1 MKKLIFLALI
11 WMMSTANVLAKEYD
25 ITPKKNYRWII
36 WPIYSVFDGWTPR
49 DASKLCNNN
58 NGYLEGKDFE
68 KPEPTTY
75 VCPNGLTLKK
85 GDAIVSDSEMTIRTE
100 GTILLTGNNQ
110 VGNSNAP
117 INLSGSDE
125 VKTEKGTNTIYGNVT
140 AENNI
145 TLQKTTVEGDVTSD
159 GEITTEDN
167 TINGNV
173 TAEENITLKKT
184 TVEGN
189 VTSDGEIKTE
199 GGPNTING
207 NVTASGNI
215 ILKKTQVDGAV
226 TSQGGEV
233 KTEDGTNTIN
243 GNVTASGNIILKKTQ
258 VGGAVTSQGGEVKTE
273 AEDNIIL
280 GNVTANGNITLKQTK
295 VGGAVTSQGGEVKT
309 ESNKNEIQGDI
320 WARSKVTLKQTKV
333 TGDVTS
339 EGNEV
344 ILESHN
350 QIHGNILAHHKVDI
364 KNSLVCGQVKSQG
377 SEVSL
382 NSSKINQGQG
392 IYALDNAIY
401 SYGKATVK
409 GSTVCGSVS
418 SQSDDDDYDVNDIYC
433 GVNEPDCDYAPAK
446 CPVSNVESICG
457 WELEPEPEPLP
468 DPKQCIDVEAFDQ
481 EYDLEQKWATMGYFS
496 GDYDGQDGAEPKPF
510 IHKNRLRITNNVQG
524 QAAVGAYNYIFP
536 SSNNIIEVEFDHF
549 AYDGN
554 RNNTGADGVSI
565 VFSDASVLPSTGAFG
580 GPLGYGVK
588 PDDGGIEGFAGGW
601 IAFGIDEYGN
611 FSNEGSYY
619 QDKNPLDSSPGQ
631 NDHSIT
637 IRGSGEKKGPGEY
650 IDTNNH
656 HKGTFPEGW
665 FGGYR
670 FIKKNSNVGK
680 LDDESK
686 DEIHRYR
693 MTIDSRAIDGRDA
706 GVYVSIKRA
715 SYQGNLKVDVDDR
728 GKLKSDNL
736 NWEDIIDSFNIMQGF
751 AQSTAPSE
759 FRVSVAG
766 STGQVKNVHEIDNF
780 QICADEFQ
788 PLTEGIHHFEFDYSG
803 VGSTCQ
809 PSDVTLRACMDK
821 DCDTLYPGSIT
832 DAEDL
837 RVTLS
842 PSADHD
848 VANWVQSSP
857 ISFKGSTHLQLQ
869 GAKAGFVTI
878 GIANTHG
885 VHQFGFE
892 DARCRV
898 NGGELSAEKCE
909 IEFRGNT
916 LSVVAEDV
924 IANKESSDSN
934 YFEFCSSSSATNTT
948 RDIKLSMTYDVAPI
962 EQPSVTLKYKK
973 SDGNSKPIWSS
984 NQIISGPEDDST
996 YLRDVYFDNKGR
1008 AKFKFTYPEVGQ
1020 VSFNASVEGIEDSKG
1035 VGTFVSY
1042 PHRLQANA
1050 SGRCGS
1056 KSGCDRGFIA
1066 AGKEFTISITAL
1078 QYSED
1083 GKSGIPAK
1091 NYKEEQMVVSNEVV
1105 YPAISAGGKKAEL
1118 LTDTYQHIASDDAKT
1133 SFSQTVSEVG
1143 AFKFSIS
1150 APEGNVENTSLYLG
1164 NSSFLIQPATITLGR
1179 FYPKFYKLR
1188 GQHWD
1193 YAGSQSFNYM
1203 NQNFDSMWYEVEV
1216 LTGGDAPKSVEN
1228 YKYFNKEHVAS
1239 FELSDS
1245 LNRFNAQGN
1254 LTPSWVD
1261 ALGSIQRFTLTP
1273 PLSGKCNAIEGLCW
1287 MKKIAAVGYEDGPYN
1302 LYGSRTMASD
1312 LDDVGGRQGE
1322 TLHIPLRVEYWNGS
1336 RFVVNSN
1343 DSQTDVNGIKWDQ
1356 KHIWPTG
1363 EGAAPKDVNL
1373 GEGGEV
1379 SSGSSRSVTATQAE
1393 SYRQQSRLWLQLKG
1407 GSNNLPWL
1415 KYDWDN
1421 DGSEENPSS
1430 VVTFGIHRG
1439 NDRVIY
1445 RGEPGLTAQ

>member
-1 MKKLIFLALI
+1 M
-11 WMMSTANVLAKEYD
+11 
-25 ITPKKNYRWII
+25 
-36 WPIYSVFDGWTPR
+36 
-49 DASKLCNNN
+49 
-58 NGYLEGKDFE
+58 
-68 KPEPTTY
+68 
-75 VCPNGLTLKK
+75 
-85 GDAIVSDSEMTIRTE
+85 SDSEMTIRAE
-100 GTILLTGNNQ
+100 GQIILKDNSQ

-117 INLSGSDE
+117 INLSSSGE
-125 VKTEKGTNTIYGNVT
+125 IKTEVGINTINGNVT
-140 AENNI
+140 ADRNI
-145 TLQKTTVEGDVTSD
+145 TFKQTTVEGDVTSR
-159 GEITTEDN
+159 GEIKTEDGPN

-173 TAEENITLKKT
+173 KAKENITLKKT
-184 TVEGN
+184 TVEGD
-189 VTSDGEIKTE
+189 VITSDGEIKLE
-199 GGPNTING
+199 GD
-207 NVTASGNI
+207 A
-215 ILKKTQVDGAV
+215 
-226 TSQGGEV
+226 
-233 KTEDGTNTIN
+233 GTNTII
-243 GNVTASGNIILKKTQ
+243 GNISALKK
-258 VGGAVTSQGGEVKTE
+258 V
-273 AEDNIIL
+273 
-280 GNVTANGNITLKQTK
+280 
-295 VGGAVTSQGGEVKT
+295 
-309 ESNKNEIQGDI
+309 EI
-320 WARSKVTLKQTKV
+320 KK
-333 TGDVTS
+333 
-339 EGNEV
+339 
-344 ILESHN
+344 
-350 QIHGNILAHHKVDI
+350 
-364 KNSLVCGQVKSQG
+364 SLVCGRVESTDN
-377 SEVSL
+377 EVSL
-382 NSSKINQGQG
+382 IESKLGDNLGV
-392 IYALDNAIY
+392 YALVEAVK
-401 SYGKATVK
+401 SHGKATVK
-409 GSTVCGSVS
+409 SSTVCGSVN
-418 SQSDDDDYDVNDIYC
+418 SQSDDYDVNDNDIYC
-433 GVNEPDCDYAPAK
+433 GVDEPDCDYAPAK

-496 GDYDGQDGAEPKPF
+496 GDYYGQDGAEPKPF

-536 SSNNIIEVEFDHF
+536 SSNNIVEVEFDHF

-554 RNNTGADGVSI
+554 RNNTGADGVAI

-650 IDTNNH
+650 IDTSNH
-656 HKGTFPEGW
+656 RIGTFPEGW

-670 FIKKNSNVGK
+670 FIKKNSKVGR

-766 STGQVKNVHEIDNF
+766 STGLVKNVHEIDNF

-809 PSDVTLRACMDK
+809 PSDVILRACMDK

-837 RVTLS
+837 QVTLS
-842 PSADHD
+842 PSAAHE

-892 DARCRV
+892 DTRCRI
-898 NGGELSAEKCE
+898 NGDELSAEKCK
-909 IEFRGNT
+909 IEFHGNT
-916 LSVVAEDV
+916 LSIVAEDV

-962 EQPSVTLKYKK
+962 EQPSVTLNYKK
-973 SDGNSKPIWSS
+973 SDGNSTPVWSS
-984 NQIISGPEDDST
+984 DQTISGPEDDPA
-996 YLRDVYFDNKGR
+996 YLRDVYFDNNGR
-1008 AKFKFTYPEVGQ
+1008 AKFKFTYPEVGK

-1042 PHRLQANA
+1042 PHRLQATA
-1050 SGRCGS
+1050 SGWCGS

-1066 AGKEFTISITAL
+1066 AGKEFTISITAF

-1083 GKSGIPAK
+1083 DKGGMPAK

-1164 NSSFLIQPATITLGR
+1164 KSSFLIQPATITLGR

-1312 LDDVGGRQGE
+1312 IKVGVAIEPDPIAVYGDPVLSEQPDIRFGRVNLDDIGGNQGT
-1322 TLHIPLRVEYWNGS
+1322 TLYIPLRVEYWDNNRK
-1336 RFVVNSN
+1336 RFVQNIDDDGTVIYSVLDGNPE
-1343 DSQTDVNGIKWDQ
+1343 T
-1356 KHIWPTG
+1356 IWPDYKSDCSILL
-1363 EGAAPKDVNL
+1363 EGNDT
-1373 GEGGEV
+1373 
-1379 SSGSSRSVTATQAE
+1379 VTDGATRELSARQDPNTCNPVG
-1393 SYRQQSRLWLQLKG
+1393 RQQSRLWLQLEG

-1445 RGEPGLTAQ
+1445 RGEPGLTGQ

>member
-1 MKKLIFLALI
+1 MKKLFLLLI
-11 WMMSTANVLAKEYD
+11 LLPFGVFSHAQAVTYDLSESGINICDDIGSGQLVGNVYRCITGGITLEKGASVIYTGESNGAPITLEAVRGD
-25 ITPKKNYRWII
+25 II
-36 WPIYSVFDGWTPR
+36 
-49 DASKLCNNN
+49 
-58 NGYLEGKDFE
+58 LEGKNNVG
-68 KPEPTTY
+68 TQQQRI
-75 VCPNGLTLKK
+75 NLKT
-85 GDAIVSDSEMTIRTE
+85 SSSPSRLQEMKR
-100 GTILLTGNNQ
+100 GGFNKGNNTNSSGYRNIVINNKSTVWGDIHAHNDVMLRHSIIQ
-110 VGNSNAP
+110 GN
-117 INLSGSDE
+117 ITSDGGDVMTGDDVTTDGDE
-125 VKTEKGTNTIYGNVT
+125 TKSSTHNKIFGNVT
-140 AENNI
+140 ALHAI
-145 TLQKTTVEGDVTSD
+145 Y
-159 GEITTEDN
+159 I
-167 TINGNV
+167 
-173 TAEENITLKKT
+173 
-184 TVEGN
+184 
-189 VTSDGEIKTE
+189 
-199 GGPNTING
+199 
-207 NVTASGNI
+207 
-215 ILKKTQVDGAV
+215 
-226 TSQGGEV
+226 
-233 KTEDGTNTIN
+233 
-243 GNVTASGNIILKKTQ
+243 
-258 VGGAVTSQGGEVKTE
+258 
-273 AEDNIIL
+273 
-280 GNVTANGNITLKQTK
+280 KQT
-295 VGGAVTSQGGEVKT
+295 
-309 ESNKNEIQGDI
+309 
-320 WARSKVTLKQTKV
+320 
-333 TGDVTS
+333 
-339 EGNEV
+339 
-344 ILESHN
+344 
-350 QIHGNILAHHKVDI
+350 
-364 KNSLVCGQVKSQG
+364 LVCGTLESKGRTVTVENSKSNGQG
-377 SEVSL
+377 SGNG
-382 NSSKINQGQG
+382 NSNGVFALHDAIKSHGQP
-392 IYALDNAIY
+392 ILKQADI
-401 SYGKATVK
+401 
-409 GSTVCGSVS
+409 CGSINPTPS
-418 SQSDDDDYDVNDIYC
+418 SDLQSDIYC
-433 GVNEPDCDYAPAK
+433 GVDEPDCYYAPAK
-446 CPVSNVESICG
+446 CPVSDVESICG
-457 WELEPEPEPLP
+457 WEPEPEPEPLP
-468 DPKQCIDVEAFDQ
+468 DPKQCIDVEAFAQ

-536 SSNNIIEVEFDHF
+536 SSNNIVEVEFDHF

-554 RNNTGADGVSI
+554 RNNTGADGVAI

-619 QDKNPLDSSPGQ
+619 QDKNPLDRSPGQ

-650 IDTNNH
+650 IDTSNH
-656 HKGTFPEGW
+656 RIGTFPEGW

-670 FIKKNSNVGK
+670 FIKKNSKVGK

-766 STGQVKNVHEIDNF
+766 STGLVKNVHEIDNF

-809 PSDVTLRACMDK
+809 PSDVILRACMDK

-837 RVTLS
+837 QVTLS
-842 PSADHD
+842 PSAGHE

-892 DARCRV
+892 DTRCRI
-898 NGGELSAEKCE
+898 NGDELSAEKCK
-909 IEFRGNT
+909 IEFHGNT
-916 LSVVAEDV
+916 LSIVAEDV

-948 RDIKLSMTYDVAPI
+948 RDIKLSMTYDVAPK
-962 EQPSVTLKYKK
+962 EQPSVTLNYKK
-973 SDGNSKPIWSS
+973 SDGNSTPVWSS
-984 NQIISGPEDDST
+984 DQTISGPEDDPA
-996 YLRDVYFDNKGR
+996 YLRDVYFDNNGR
-1008 AKFKFTYPEVGQ
+1008 AKFKFTYPEVGK

-1042 PHRLQANA
+1042 PHRLQATA

-1066 AGKEFTISITAL
+1066 AGEEFTISITAL

-1083 GKSGIPAK
+1083 GKGGMPAK

-1150 APEGNVENTSLYLG
+1150 APEGNVENTSLYLSK
-1164 NSSFLIQPATITLGR
+1164 SSFLIQPATITLGR

-1216 LTGGDAPKSVEN
+1216 LAGGDAPKSVEN

-1287 MKKIAAVGYEDGPYN
+1287 MKKTPAAGYEDGPFN
-1302 LYGSRTMASD
+1302 LNGNTIKATDIKVGVAIEPDPISVYGNPVLSIQPDIRFGRVD
-1312 LDDVGGRQGE
+1312 LDDVGGNQGS
-1322 TLHIPLRVEYWNGS
+1322 TLHVPLRVEYWNGS
-1336 RFVVNSN
+1336 RFIANSD
-1343 DSQTDVNGIKWDQ
+1343 DSQTKVFGEIEDDAQV
-1356 KHIWPTG
+1356 HIWPTG
-1363 EGAAPKDVNL
+1363 AGATPKAVTL
-1373 GEGGEV
+1373 GAGGEV
-1379 SSGSSRSVTATQAE
+1379 ASGSSRSITATQAE
-1393 SYRQQSRLWLQLKG
+1393 PYRQQTRVWLDLDDSKNG
-1407 GSNNLPWL
+1407 LPWL
-1415 KYDWDN
+1415 KYNWDN
-1421 DGSEENPSS
+1421 KKAGEENPSS

-1445 RGEPGLTAQ
+1445 RGEPGLTGQ